1 MIKTFALFGSL
12 FLCFCAPAL
21 PAHADIPPSKAEI
34 DLSFAPLVKA
44 ASPAVVN
51 IFTSRTVNQQVNP
64 MFDDPFIRRFFGGNV
79 PGGQMRQRVESSLG
93 SGVVIRA
100 DGLVVTNAHVIRDAS
115 EIRVVLTDRREFA
128 ATVALRDDHADLAVL
143 RIDTA
148 GDKLPFLALAD
159 SDKAEVGDL
168 VLAIGNPFGVGQT
181 VTSGIVS
188 AMGRSAQGISQYNEF
203 IQTDA
208 PINPGNSGGALLDMH
223 GHLLAINSAIYSR
236 DGGSLGIGFAIP
248 SNIVRTTIEAAETGH
263 KPVRPWIGVSGQ
275 PVTSDIAA
283 SLDLK
288 RPDGL
293 LIDHVAAGGPAA
305 QAGMKQG
312 DVIMTL
318 GGRDISDM
326 PSMRA
331 RLYATRLNT
340 ALDAVIWRE
349 GANTTTSVTP
359 VAPPE
364 TPARDE
370 TKLKGREPFA
380 GATVENISPAVIEDL
395 GTLSST
401 QGVVISDIGDNTTA
415 AQLGFQVGDVV
426 LAVNDA
432 NIGSVRVLSGI
443 AAHQAPQWRITI
455 RRGDQ
460 VINTV
465 LGG

>member
-1 MIKTFALFGSL
+1 MKNTFRLFSTL
-12 FLCFCAPAL
+12 LFFLCAFAVS
-21 PAHADIPPSKAEI
+21 AHAEIPESRTEI

-51 IFTSRTVNQQVNP
+51 IFTSRTVRQQVNP
-64 MFDDPFIRRFFGGNV
+64 MFDDPFVQRFFGGNV
-79 PGGQMRQRVESSLG
+79 PGGMMRQRVEASLG
-93 SGVVIRA
+93 SGVIIRA

-115 EIRVVLTDRREFA
+115 EIRVVLTDRREFP

-143 RIDTA
+143 RIDTG
-148 GDKLPFLALAD
+148 GDKLPFLTLAD

-181 VTSGIVS
+181 VTNGIVS
-188 AMGRSAQGISQYNEF
+188 ALGRSAESLSQYNEF

-208 PINPGNSGGALLDMH
+208 PINPGNSGGALLDMS
-223 GHLLAINSAIYSR
+223 GHLLGINSAIYSR

-248 SNIVRTTIEAAETGH
+248 ANIVRTTIEAAETGH
-263 KPVRPWIGVSGQ
+263 KPVRPWIGVNGQ

-283 SLDLK
+283 TLGLK

-293 LIDHVAAGGPAA
+293 LVDHVTAGSPAA
-305 QAGMKQG
+305 QAGIKQG
-312 DVIMTL
+312 DVIVLL
-318 GGRDISDM
+318 GDRDIIDM

-331 RLYATRLNT
+331 RLYSTRVDTPLE
-340 ALDAVIWRE
+340 AVLWRD
-349 GANTTTSVTP
+349 GAETKVSVTP

-364 TPARDE
+364 TPPRDE
-370 TKLKGREPFA
+370 TRLKGREPFD
-380 GATVENISPAVIEDL
+380 GATVENISPAVVEDL
-395 GTLSST
+395 GTLSTT
-401 QGVVISDIGDNTTA
+401 QGVVISELADNSTA
-415 AQLGFQVGDVV
+415 TQLGFQVGDVV
-426 LAVNDA
+426 LAVNGTK
-432 NIGSVRVLSGI
+432 IETVKQLVEI
-443 AAHQAPQWRITI
+443 AAHPAQQWHLTI